1 MRGIRLVIG
10 LALAVAACDAGTA
23 ERATALCTTFCRQCE
38 APVDSIQD
46 ECVGDCVGDFIQVI
60 DRFPE
65 ECLVCIESNVDK
77 CTSIEAEC
85 AQACDIIDE
94 PPPPPP
100 VEIVDAGM
108 PI

>member
-10 LALAVAACDAGTA
+10 LALVLAACDAGPA
-23 ERATALCTTFCRQCE
+23 ERAAVVCTTLCKCE
-38 APVDSIQD
+38 APPLATLQD
-46 ECVGDCVGDFIQVI
+46 ECVDNCVGDIVQFVDQLS
-60 DRFPE
+60 E
-65 ECLVCIESNVDK
+65 ECLSCIQGHIDSCQTVEVDCDAVCD
-77 CTSIEAEC
+77 
-85 AQACDIIDE
+85 IDE